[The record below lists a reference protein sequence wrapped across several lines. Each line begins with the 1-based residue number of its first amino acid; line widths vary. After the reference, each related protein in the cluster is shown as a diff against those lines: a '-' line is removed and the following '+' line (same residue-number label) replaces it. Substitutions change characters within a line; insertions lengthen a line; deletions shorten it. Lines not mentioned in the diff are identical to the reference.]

1 MKQHGADILRMWV
14 VGSNYVEDQ
23 SIGPNIL
30 KFHAERYRRLRQT
43 FRYLL
48 GALEGFDAKERVEPA
63 QMPEI
68 ERWVLHRLA
77 ELDAHVRRCV
87 DDFEFGDLCTA
98 VYSFCDSD
106 LSAFYFDVRKDALY
120 CDKPDSLRRRA
131 ARTVFDRV
139 FNCLVTWLAPILCFT
154 AEEAWQ
160 FRNGR
165 TENEAWTDSVH
176 LRTYPEVP
184 QGWRDE
190 ALAAKWSK
198 IRDLRR
204 VVTGA
209 LELERANKRIGAS
222 LQAHPKIFANGT
234 YIDALAGIDLAE
246 ISITSA
252 ATLQPGAAP
261 AGAFTLADVPD
272 VGVVVELADGDKC
285 ERCWR
290 VLPDVGD
297 HGHDGVCGRCA
308 EALGPRA
315 AAE

>member
-1 MKQHGADILRMWV
+1 M
-14 VGSNYVEDQ
+14 
-23 SIGPNIL
+23 
-30 KFHAERYRRLRQT
+30 
-43 FRYLL
+43 
-48 GALEGFDAKERVEPA
+48 
-63 QMPEI
+63 
-68 ERWVLHRLA
+68 LHRLA

-184 QGWRDE
+184 QNWRDE
-190 ALAAKWSK
+190 ALAAKWNK

-209 LELERANKRIGAS
+209 IELERANKRIGAS

-234 YIDALAGIDLAE
+234 YVEALDRHRSGGDLHHLGGDLA
-246 ISITSA
+246 A
-252 ATLQPGAAP
+252 GRGARRRLHPGRRARMWP
-261 AGAFTLADVPD
+261 C
-272 VGVVVELADGDKC
+272 VVELADGDKC

-290 VLPDVGD
+290 VLPDVG
-297 HGHDGVCGRCA
+297 RSR
-308 EALGPRA
+308 P
-315 AAE
+315 